1 MLWLSRAEGPEL
13 PPFTRKVPV
22 TVAATVTKSRRCG
35 PNAYAPSTVEAAV
48 RHARGGSQ
56 LSSDDQQRSKQDPGS
71 GFGSLR
77 HRARYRFDNL
87 LSKGTSAVLIW
98 LGAVTFITV
107 VLSSVLLAVAGVT
120 FASSND
126 DSFIEKFWQSMLRT
140 MDPGTMAGDVGW
152 GQRLL
157 ALAITIFGI
166 LVAGTL
172 IGVIA
177 SGVENRIDQM
187 RRGRSV
193 VIENDHIVIL
203 GVSER
208 LPVVVDQ
215 LVTAHRRRG
224 GRTLVVMA
232 DQDPS
237 EMVHAVDAVVKDHYG
252 SRLVYRSGDPT
263 QRRDLEL
270 VRLSTARTVI
280 VLAGPDGDVGVVKTV
295 LAVGAQ
301 LGGFDQISI
310 VAELTDLSTAN
321 KLGRACGTMVHPL
334 LANQASA
341 RVAAFALREAGLSQ
355 VIAELFDFRACD
367 LYVRDDAALIGRRFD
382 EVVGRYVRARPIGR
396 VQPSGKIELNPAP
409 DTVFE
414 TGDRLAVLAQDRTD
428 LEVEP
433 LTAPAQS
440 PRTGIA
446 TAIENTIAPAH
457 LLLLGWSELG
467 TQLIENWAVNANP
480 ASTVEVL
487 TNDVHHG
494 EASAKVAALG
504 LGGSVVSIGDN
515 AADRLLRP
523 AGRPIITTMLLLAD
537 PEIDPTQ
544 ADMDVLLNLAVLRA
558 ALLDDV
564 PPRLVVEL
572 REVDSIPL
580 VDLPGADDYVVS
592 DAVASKFIAQLA
604 DQPDR
609 RQVFLELYDPST
621 STLRIDDVI
630 ELGLVGEFDVR
641 SLWAAAYEQGL
652 IAIGWRHSIE
662 RGGDFVLNA
671 PATDRVEL
679 RPGDQLVSV
688 G

>member
-1 MLWLSRAEGPEL
+1 MTERQHVDE
-13 PPFTRKVPV
+13 
-22 TVAATVTKSRRCG
+22 
-35 PNAYAPSTVEAAV
+35 
-48 RHARGGSQ
+48 
-56 LSSDDQQRSKQDPGS
+56 DPGS
-71 GFGSLR
+71 GFGGLR

-98 LGAVTFITV
+98 LGVITFATV
-107 VLSSVLLAVAGVT
+107 VLSSLLLALAGVT

-126 DSFIEKFWQSMLRT
+126 DSFIEDFWQSMLRT

-193 VIENDHIVIL
+193 VIESDHIVIL
-203 GVSER
+203 GASER

-215 LVTAHRRRG
+215 LVTAYRRRG

-232 DQDPS
+232 DRDPS
-237 EMVHAVDAVVKDHYG
+237 EMFDAVGAVVDDNHG

-263 QRRDLEL
+263 LPRNLEL

-280 VLAGPDGDVGVVKTV
+280 VLAGPDGDVGVIKTV
-295 LAVGAQ
+295 LAVSAQ
-301 LGGFDQISI
+301 LGGFNRISI
-310 VAELTDLSTAN
+310 VAELTDPSTAD
-321 KLGRACGTMVHPL
+321 KLGRACGAMVHPI
-334 LANQASA
+334 LATQTSA
-341 RVAAFALREAGLSQ
+341 RLAAFTLREAGLSQ
-355 VIAELFDFRACD
+355 VIDELFDFRACD
-367 LYVRDDAALIGRRFD
+367 LYVLDDAALIGRRFD
-382 EVVGRYVRARPIGR
+382 QVVGRYVRARPLGR
-396 VQPSGKIELNPAP
+396 VRPSGDIELNPPP
-409 DTVFE
+409 DAVFE
-414 TGDRLAVLAQDRTD
+414 TGDRLAVLAQDRTA
-428 LEVEP
+428 LEVESSTVP
-433 LTAPAQS
+433 APGPS
-440 PRTGIA
+440 TGIVS
-446 TAIENTIAPAH
+446 AIENTIAPAH
-457 LLLLGWSELG
+457 LLILGWSELG
-467 TQLIENWAVNANP
+467 SQLVENWASSANP

-487 TNDVHHG
+487 TDDVQHG
-494 EASAKVAALG
+494 EASSKVAALG
-504 LGGSVVSIGDN
+504 LDGSVASIGDN

-523 AGRPIITTMLLLAD
+523 AGRPIITTVMILAD
-537 PEIDPTQ
+537 HEVGPTE
-544 ADMDVLLNLAVLRA
+544 ADMRVLLDLAVLRA
-558 ALLDDV
+558 ALLDDT

-572 REVDSIPL
+572 REVNSIPL
-580 VDLPGADDYVVS
+580 VDLPGADDYVMS

-621 STLRIDDVI
+621 STLRIDDVV

-641 SLWAAAYEQGL
+641 TLWTAAYEMGL

-662 RGGDFVLNA
+662 RGGEFVLNA
-671 PATDRVEL
+671 PASDRVEL